1 MDDIQT
7 ANKLL
12 AQSEIFLPDH
22 QVQNIVSRLA
32 QELNKDM
39 QFEFPVVIPVM
50 TGGLVFCGQLL
61 PLLDFP
67 LQLDYMH
74 VTRYRGETKG
84 SEIEW
89 KLKPQLEL
97 NNRNILIVDDI
108 LDEGKTASAIMKWLK
123 ESGANKIT
131 LCVLFNKKIGKP
143 KPIMA
148 NYVGLDIEDKY
159 VFGFGMDIKNFWRN
173 LSSIRA
179 YKGE

>member
-1 MDDIQT
+1 MNDIQT

-12 AQSEIFLPDH
+12 AHSEMFLPDH
-22 QVQNIVSRLA
+22 HVQNIVSRLA

-39 QFEFPVVIPVM
+39 QFEFPIVIPVM

-67 LQLDYMH
+67 LELDYMH
-74 VTRYRGETKG
+74 VTRYRGETQG

-97 NNRNILIVDDI
+97 DNRNILIIDDI
-108 LDEGKTASAIMKWLK
+108 LDEGKTAFAIIEWLK

-148 NYVGLDIEDKY
+148 KYVGLDIEDKY
-159 VFGFGMDIKNFWRN
+159 VFGFGMDVKNFWRN

-179 YKGE
+179 YKGD